1 MDPTPEQSNPP
12 PNVPHATRNT
22 QHATRNTQETPS
34 AEPNNRSPI
43 THHASRITRYA
54 SIYSALWK
62 NSVTRELI
70 FKSNFLLWI
79 IVELLWFGLQLSFI
93 GVLYLHTDRIGSW
106 TKWQVVMLIGAS
118 HFIQQL
124 YQAFFLINCTNLSE
138 LVRTGKLDFLLLL
151 PVNTRFVVSLRQV
164 DLGAF
169 VNATFALATVAYALH
184 MAYTTHEIAS
194 LPTALQLFGF
204 VVLCI
209 VGIVIHYSLMFL
221 LATISFWTVRAQG
234 IVWGYY
240 NLFNI
245 ARMPDEA
252 FRGLFKA
259 VFTFAIPMLLVS
271 NVPARVLVK
280 PATSLK
286 WSLLLVAMSVLC
298 FAISEWGW
306 RASLRR
312 YTSASS

>member
-1 MDPTPEQSNPP
+1 MNSSS
-12 PNVPHATRNT
+12 PNSGDSDTAQVQDTQYAIRNM
-22 QHATRNTQETPS
+22 RGL
-34 AEPNNRSPI
+34 
-43 THHASRITRYA
+43 SRITHQASRYL
-54 SIYSALWK
+54 SIYGALWR
-62 NSVTRELI
+62 NSVTREMI

-79 IVELLWFGLQLSFI
+79 FVEFLWFGLQLSFI
-93 GVLYLHTDRIGSW
+93 SVLYLHTDQIGTW

-118 HFIQQL
+118 HFIQQIF
-124 YQAFFLINCTNLSE
+124 QAFFLINCTNLSE

-169 VNATFALATVAYALH
+169 VNAASGLAVMAFAAKQLHYVPAATHVIGFFALCFA
-184 MAYTTHEIAS
+184 
-194 LPTALQLFGF
+194 
-204 VVLCI
+204 
-209 VGIVIHYSLMFL
+209 GILIHYSLMFL

-252 FRGLFKA
+252 FSGLFKA
-259 VFTFAIPMLLVS
+259 IFTFALPMLLVS
-271 NVPARVLVK
+271 NVPVRLLVDK
-280 PATSLK
+280 VDSPLSF
-286 WSLLLVAMSVLC
+286 LLLVLMSLAC
-298 FAISEWGW
+298 FVVSELGW
-306 RASLRR
+306 RASVRH

>member
-1 MDPTPEQSNPP
+1 MKTL
-12 PNVPHATRNT
+12 
-22 QHATRNTQETPS
+22 
-34 AEPNNRSPI
+34 
-43 THHASRITRYA
+43 TRYL
-54 SIYSALWK
+54 SIYAALWK
-62 NSVTRELI
+62 NSVAREMS

-79 IVELLWFGLQLSFI
+79 LVEFLWFGLQLSFI
-93 GVLYLHTDRIGSW
+93 SVLYLHTDHIGTW
-106 TKWQVVMLIGAS
+106 TKWQVVLLIGAS

-169 VNATFALATVAYALH
+169 VNAASAVALMGYASYQLHLVPTFVQVLGFLALCATG
-184 MAYTTHEIAS
+184 IA
-194 LPTALQLFGF
+194 
-204 VVLCI
+204 
-209 VGIVIHYSLMFL
+209 IHYSLMFL
-221 LATISFWTVRAQG
+221 LASISFWTVRAQG

-252 FRGLFKA
+252 FHGLFKI
-259 VFTFAIPMLLVS
+259 VFTFALPMLLVS
-271 NVPARVLVK
+271 NVPARLLTDKLSTPFPVF
-280 PATSLK
+280 
-286 WSLLLVAMSVLC
+286 LLLLMSVVC
-298 FAISEWGW
+298 FGVSEWGW
-306 RASLRR
+306 RASMRR

>member
-1 MDPTPEQSNPP
+1 MNSE
-12 PNVPHATRNT
+12 A
-22 QHATRNTQETPS
+22 
-34 AEPNNRSPI
+34 RSPKPEVPDDAAHSGSRFAFLVSRF
-43 THHASRITRYA
+43 THSVSRYF
-54 SIYSALWK
+54 SVYGALWK
-62 NSVTRELI
+62 NSVAREMS

-93 GVLYLHTDRIGSW
+93 GVLYLHTEHIGTW
-106 TKWQVVMLIGAS
+106 TKWEVVLLIGAS
-118 HFIQQL
+118 HFIQQIF
-124 YQAFFLINCTNLSE
+124 QAFFLINCTNLSE

-169 VNATFALATVAYALH
+169 VNAASALAIMGYAARQLH
-184 MAYTTHEIAS
+184 LVPS
-194 LPTALQLFGF
+194 LIQVLGF
-204 VVLCI
+204 FVLC
-209 VGIVIHYSLMFL
+209 VLGIAIHYSLMFL
-221 LATISFWTVRAQG
+221 LASISFWTVRAQG

-259 VFTFAIPMLLVS
+259 LFTFAIPMLLVS
-271 NVPARVLVK
+271 NVPVRVLADKLASPK
-280 PATSLK
+280 P
-286 WSLLLVAMSVLC
+286 LLLLLAMSIVC
-298 FAISEWGW
+298 FCVSEWGW
-306 RASLRR
+306 RASVRR